1 MIHLSDLSLSSYYD
15 VFVIIDVLQVCA
27 AITCFFACLSLP
39 RRPVVEQGGTP
50 VDGQYTVSAF
60 GRYTFT
66 WAGVTL
72 ILARKKKTLGLD
84 DLPKLHMEGR
94 SAYRQNYL
102 STLKTR
108 DQLWKTLMSAHLL
121 ELLFQTIL
129 TSLQSAAQFLPQL
142 IMYQLLK
149 GLESRAKDTSV
160 GRAIWGLVIA
170 LGLAIIFAAWT
181 QAWLHWILWA
191 RLGQPIRTEL
201 SALIFGKAT
210 RRKDV
215 KGLRKTRQATDL
227 DAVNGTSVSAVFPGS
242 NDQEATET
250 QPPMSGPTPG
260 QAEMAKA
267 EDGSDDDIQKSR
279 QSTINLVVCILPA
292 SQPYNMANSHGVR
305 EWTLSVSQT
314 FRSIIIY
321 YPNQ

>member
-1 MIHLSDLSLSSYYD
+1 M
-15 VFVIIDVLQVCA
+15 LQVCA
-27 AITCFFACLSLP
+27 TIVCFFACLSLP
-39 RRPVVEQGGTP
+39 RRPVIEQGGTP

-102 STLKTR
+102 STLKTK
-108 DQLWKTLMSAHLL
+108 DQLWKTLVSAHLL

-129 TSLQSAAQFLPQL
+129 TSLQAAAQFLPQL

-149 GLESRAKDTSV
+149 SLESRAKGASV
-160 GRAIWGLVIA
+160 DRTIWGLVIA
-170 LGLAIIFAAWT
+170 LGLAIIFAAWN

-215 KGLRKTRQATDL
+215 KGLGKPKQATDV
-227 DAVNGTSVSAVFPGS
+227 DALNGTGVSAVFPGA
-242 NDQEATET
+242 NEQETDET
-250 QPPMSGPTPG
+250 QPPRSGPTPG

-267 EDGSDDDIQKSR
+267 SDASDDDIQKSR
-279 QSTINLVVCILPA
+279 QSTINLVVGILAA
-292 SQPYNMANSHGVR
+292 SQGSNMANSHGDR
-305 EWTLSVSQT
+305 EWTLSVSRT
-314 FRSIIIY
+314 LRFTIIY

>member
-1 MIHLSDLSLSSYYD
+1 MIHLSDLSSSSYYD
-15 VFVIIDVLQVCA
+15 VSVIIDVLQVCA
-27 AITCFFACLSLP
+27 AIICFFACLSLP

-50 VDGQYTVSAF
+50 VDGQFTVSAF

-66 WAGVTL
+66 WAGITL
-72 ILARKKKTLGLD
+72 ILARKNKTLGLD

-102 STLKTR
+102 STLKPR
-108 DQLWKTLMSAHLL
+108 DQLWKTLVSAHLP

-129 TSLQSAAQFLPQL
+129 TSLQSAAQLIPQL

-149 GLESRAKDTSV
+149 GLELRAKGASAD
-160 GRAIWGLVIA
+160 RAIWGLVIA
-170 LGLAIIFAAWT
+170 LGLAIVFAAWT

-191 RLGQPIRTEL
+191 RLGQPVRTEL

-215 KGLRKTRQATDL
+215 KGLSKIKQATGT
-227 DAVNGTSVSAVFPGS
+227 DAVNGTSISAVSPGT
-242 NDQEATET
+242 NDQETAET

-267 EDGSDDDIQKSR
+267 EDASDDDIQKSR
-279 QSTINLVVCILPA
+279 QSTINLVVGMLPA
-292 SQPYNMANSHGVR
+292 SQAYIVANSHRDR
-305 EWTLSVSQT
+305 EWTLNVYRT
-314 FRSIIIY
+314 FRFSIIS

>member
-1 MIHLSDLSLSSYYD
+1 M
-15 VFVIIDVLQVCA
+15 LQVCA
-27 AITCFFACLSLP
+27 AIICFLACLNLP
-39 RRPVVEQGGTP
+39 RRPVIEEGGTP

-102 STLKTR
+102 STLKTK
-108 DQLWKTLMSAHLL
+108 DQLWKTLVSAHLL

-129 TSLQSAAQFLPQL
+129 TSLQSAAQLIPQL

-149 GLESRAKDTSV
+149 GLESRATGASAD
-160 GRAIWGLVIA
+160 RAIWGLVIA

-201 SALIFGKAT
+201 SALVFGKAT

-215 KGLRKTRQATDL
+215 RGLRKNKQATDL
-227 DAVNGTSVSAVFPGS
+227 DAENGTSISGILPGA
-242 NDQEATET
+242 NDQETAEI

-267 EDGSDDDIQKSR
+267 EDASDDDIQKSR
-279 QSTINLVVCILPA
+279 QSTINLVVRYPCIT
-292 SQPYNMANSHGVR
+292 SIQHG
-305 EWTLSVSQT
+305 
-314 FRSIIIY
+314 
-321 YPNQ
+321 